1 MPRRQPSRKSPARS
15 NYPRSERLAHSA
27 GALPASAIG
36 FYWLWETMMAGEIRL
51 HLTISTAF
59 AVTTAL
65 VAFCGAVS
73 AQTQLETRI
82 AAGVGK
88 IRAACGDDIK
98 KYCSTVTPG
107 DSRLM
112 LCIQAHEDQ
121 ISVQC
126 DYALFES
133 SRNLER
139 ALDRIG
145 QIADVCWTDIEQF
158 CSHLP
163 AGW

>member
-1 MPRRQPSRKSPARS
+1 
-15 NYPRSERLAHSA
+15 
-27 GALPASAIG
+27 
-36 FYWLWETMMAGEIRL
+36 MAGETRL
-51 HLTISTAF
+51 HLIITTAF
-59 AVTTAL
+59 AITTSL

-82 AAGVGK
+82 AAGIGK

-126 DYALFES
+126 DYALFEA
-133 SRNLER
+133 SRNLQR

-145 QIADVCWTDIEQF
+145 QIADV
-158 CSHLP
+158 
-163 AGW
+163 